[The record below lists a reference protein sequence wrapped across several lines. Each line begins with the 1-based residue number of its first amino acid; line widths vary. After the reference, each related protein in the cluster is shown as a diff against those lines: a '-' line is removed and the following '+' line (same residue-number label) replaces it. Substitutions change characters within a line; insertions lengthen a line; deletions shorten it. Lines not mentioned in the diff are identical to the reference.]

1 MGLLTSFAIFFII
14 WWVVLFVI
22 LPFGVRGQWED
33 GESSKGTE
41 PGAPIKSKVGKK
53 FLITTIIAIIV
64 FIGFRIALA
73 LGAFDSFTSV

>member
-14 WWVVLFVI
+14 WWVVLFVT

-33 GESSKGTE
+33 GDSAAGTE
-41 PGAPIKSKVGKK
+41 PGAPITSKVGKK
-53 FLITTIIAIIV
+53 FLITTIISILV
-64 FIGFRIALA
+64 FISFRIALA